1 MLPHPVLDINIHTCG
16 FRVKHPVSTSN
27 LHPFAQKELGPWVS
41 MENGSD
47 THKGCL
53 VYSFW
58 EGTTSFLFEMAVHS
72 GVSKSCEIPE
82 CTAISHNWRKQQTI
96 RDISTSK
103 CSLPHAANRFRSS
116 CDSNPDTS
124 SSAGHEGRSV
134 DQRKFSSQTS
144 DSMERFSKQ
153 RWEESEKKRRVED
166 LNSTLPETNI
176 APENPH
182 LSW

>member
-1 MLPHPVLDINIHTCG
+1 MQQI
-16 FRVKHPVSTSN
+16 
-27 LHPFAQKELGPWVS
+27 
-41 MENGSD
+41 GSEAPAIPIQ
-47 THKGCL
+47 TL
-53 VYSFW
+53 VHQ
-58 EGTTSFLFEMAVHS
+58 L
-72 GVSKSCEIPE
+72 
-82 CTAISHNWRKQQTI
+82 
-96 RDISTSK
+96 
-103 CSLPHAANRFRSS
+103 
-116 CDSNPDTS
+116 
-124 SSAGHEGRSV
+124 GHEGRSV